1 MHIAGKIFLG
11 LGVLML
17 IGGGV
22 MTMMGGEALDD
33 VGDWDVVEKSDFEGP
48 SGEWYHSADD
58 LMIIYVTD
66 DAVSYTH
73 LTLPTTPYV

>member
-48 SGEWYHSADD
+48 SGEWYT
-58 LMIIYVTD
+58 LQMI
-66 DAVSYTH
+66 
-73 LTLPTTPYV
+73 